1 MKNINIGNSTSHS
14 LLRKVGVGN
23 RMGDGEV
30 TTVDFEDLDPNFK
43 YEVSKEIGGQN
54 IKLCFNCGICTVSC
68 PVRRID
74 DTYNPRRIIRM
85 VLYGMKKEI
94 LSSETIWKCAH
105 CLTCLER
112 CPQDVRFAEVIEALR
127 ILAVREAE
135 KGNLEIKGPQF
146 SFDSIFKDSIES
158 YGRVFEAGLLS
169 KYMLK
174 RRAFGLLMSFSVLG
188 LKMLRKGKINLTPHK
203 IKALDELQRTFKES

>member
-1 MKNINIGNSTSHS
+1 MNDEDSRVI
-14 LLRKVGVGN
+14 
-23 RMGDGEV
+23 
-30 TTVDFEDLDPNFK
+30 DFEKLDPNFK
-43 YEVSKEIGGQN
+43 YEVSQEIGGQN

-74 DTYNPRRIIRM
+74 ESYNPRRIVRM

-112 CPQDVRFAEVIEALR
+112 CPQDVKFAEVIEALR
-127 ILAVREAE
+127 LMAVKEAE
-135 KGNLEIKGPQF
+135 KGNIKIKGPQF
-146 SFDSIFKDSIES
+146 HFDTAFKDSVES

-174 RRAFGLLMSFSVLG
+174 KKDVRFAMSFSMIG
-188 LKMLRKGKINLTPHK
+188 LKMFWKGKISLFPHK
-203 IKALDELQRTFKES
+203 IKELAEFRRVFKESS

>member
-1 MKNINIGNSTSHS
+1 MVDEK
-14 LLRKVGVGN
+14 L
-23 RMGDGEV
+23 EV
-30 TTVDFEDLDPNFK
+30 IDFEALDPNFK

-68 PVRRID
+68 PVRRVD
-74 DTYNPRRIIRM
+74 DSYNPRRIIRM

-105 CLTCLER
+105 CLTCVER
-112 CPQDVRFAEVIEALR
+112 CPQDVKFAEVIEALR
-127 ILAVREAE
+127 ILAVKEAE
-135 KGNLEIKGPQF
+135 KGNIKLKGAQF
-146 SFDSIFKDSIES
+146 HFDTAFKDSIES

-174 RRAFGLLMSFSVLG
+174 KKDVGFMMSFSTIG
-188 LKMLRKGKINLTPHK
+188 LKMFRKGKISLFPK
-203 IKALDELQRTFKES
+203 RIKALDEFQRIFKESS

>member
-1 MKNINIGNSTSHS
+1 MGNEE
-14 LLRKVGVGN
+14 LGIIDLE
-23 RMGDGEV
+23 EV
-30 TTVDFEDLDPNFK
+30 DPNFK
-43 YEVSKEIGGQN
+43 YEVSEVIGGQN

-68 PVRRID
+68 PIRRVD

-85 VLYGMKKEI
+85 VLYGMKDEV

-135 KGNLEIKGPQF
+135 KGNIEIKGPQF
-146 SFDSIFKDSIES
+146 QFDSIFSDSIKS
-158 YGRVFEAGLLS
+158 HGRVFEAGLLS

-174 RRAFGLLMSFSVLG
+174 RKAVGLMMSFSLLG
-188 LKMLRKGKINLTPHK
+188 MKMFWKGKINLFPHK
-203 IKALDELQRTFKES
+203 IQALDDLQRLFEELSE

>member
-1 MKNINIGNSTSHS
+1 MVDEK
-14 LLRKVGVGN
+14 L
-23 RMGDGEV
+23 EV
-30 TTVDFEDLDPNFK
+30 IDFEALDPNFK

-68 PVRRID
+68 PVRRVD
-74 DTYNPRRIIRM
+74 DSYNPRRIIRM

-94 LSSETIWKCAH
+94 LSSETIWKCVH

-112 CPQDVRFAEVIEALR
+112 CPQDVKFAEVIEALR
-127 ILAVREAE
+127 ILAVKEAE
-135 KGNLEIKGPQF
+135 KSNTKLKWSQF
-146 SFDSIFKDSIES
+146 HFDTAFKDSIAS

-174 RRAFGLLMSFSVLG
+174 KKDLGFMMSFSTIG
-188 LKMLRKGKINLTPHK
+188 LKMFRKGKISLFPQR
-203 IKALDELQRTFKES
+203 IKALDEFQRVFKESS

>member
-1 MKNINIGNSTSHS
+1 MFN
-14 LLRKVGVGN
+14 
-23 RMGDGEV
+23 GEAQ
-30 TTVDFEDLDPNFK
+30 TIDLEKLDPSFK

-68 PVRRID
+68 PVRRVD
-74 DTYNPRRIIRM
+74 DAYNPRKIIRM
-85 VLYGMKKEI
+85 VLYGMRKEI

-135 KGNLEIKGPQF
+135 KGNIEIRGPQIR
-146 SFDSIFKDSIES
+146 FDSIFKDSIES

-174 RRAFGLLMSFSVLG
+174 SKAVGLMMSFSLLS
-188 LKMLRKGKINLTPHK
+188 LKMFRKGKITLFPHK
-203 IKALDELQRTFKES
+203 IKALDELRRIFKESSG

>member
-1 MKNINIGNSTSHS
+1 MINENARTI
-14 LLRKVGVGN
+14 
-23 RMGDGEV
+23 
-30 TTVDFEDLDPNFK
+30 DFEELDPSFK
-43 YEVSKEIGGQN
+43 NEVSKEIGGQN

-68 PVRRID
+68 PVRRVD

-85 VLYGMKKEI
+85 ILYGMKEEI

-127 ILAVREAE
+127 LLAVREAE
-135 KGNLEIKGPQF
+135 KGKIQIKGPQF
-146 SFDSIFKDSIES
+146 RFDSLFKDSIES

-174 RRAFGLLMSFSVLG
+174 RKDIGFMMSFSTLG
-188 LKMLRKGKINLTPHK
+188 LKMFRKGKVGLFPHK
-203 IKALDELQRTFKES
+203 IKDRAELKRVFKESSQ

>member
-1 MKNINIGNSTSHS
+1 MGNEE
-14 LLRKVGVGN
+14 LGIIDLE
-23 RMGDGEV
+23 EV
-30 TTVDFEDLDPNFK
+30 DPNFK
-43 YEVSKEIGGQN
+43 HEVSKVIGGQN

-68 PVRRID
+68 PIRRVD

-85 VLYGMKKEI
+85 VLYGMKDEV

-135 KGNLEIKGPQF
+135 KGNIEIKGPQF
-146 SFDSIFKDSIES
+146 QFDSIFSDSIKS
-158 YGRVFEAGLLS
+158 HGRVFEAGLLS

-174 RRAFGLLMSFSVLG
+174 RKAVGLMMSFSLLG
-188 LKMLRKGKINLTPHK
+188 VKMFWKGKINLFPHK
-203 IKALDELQRTFKES
+203 IQALDDLQRLFEELSE

>member
-1 MKNINIGNSTSHS
+1 MVSEK
-14 LLRKVGVGN
+14 LR
-23 RMGDGEV
+23 
-30 TTVDFEDLDPNFK
+30 TIDFEELDPNFK
-43 YEVSKEIGGQN
+43 YEVSREIGGQN

-68 PVRRID
+68 PVRRVD

-85 VLYGMKKEI
+85 VLYGMKKEV

-112 CPQDVRFAEVIEALR
+112 CPQDVKFAEVIEALR

-135 KGNLEIKGPQF
+135 KGDLKIKGPQF
-146 SFDSIFKDSIES
+146 RFDSIFTNSIEKN
-158 YGRVFEAGLLS
+158 GRVFEAGMLS

-174 RRAFGLLMSFSVLG
+174 RRDFGLMMSFSTLG
-188 LKMLRKGKINLTPHK
+188 LKMFRKGKIGLFPHK
-203 IKALDELQRTFKES
+203 IKGLDELQRIFEDSSE

>member
-1 MKNINIGNSTSHS
+1 MVN
-14 LLRKVGVGN
+14 
-23 RMGDGEV
+23 GEAR
-30 TTVDFEDLDPNFK
+30 TIDLEELDPSFK

-68 PVRRID
+68 PVRRVD

-94 LSSETIWKCAH
+94 LSSEIIWKCAH

-127 ILAVREAE
+127 ILAVKEAE
-135 KGNLEIKGPQF
+135 KGNIKIKGPQF
-146 SFDSIFKDSIES
+146 RFDSIFKDSIES
-158 YGRVFEAGLLS
+158 HGRVFEAGLLS

-174 RRAFGLLMSFSVLG
+174 RKDLGFMLSFASLG
-188 LKMLRKGKINLTPHK
+188 LKMFRKRKVSLFPHK
-203 IKALDELQRTFKES
+203 IKALDELQHIFKDSSQ